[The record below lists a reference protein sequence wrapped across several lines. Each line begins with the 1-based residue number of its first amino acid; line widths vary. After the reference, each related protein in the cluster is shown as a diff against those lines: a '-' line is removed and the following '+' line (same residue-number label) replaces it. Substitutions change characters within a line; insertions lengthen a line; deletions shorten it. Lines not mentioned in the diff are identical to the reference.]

1 MPSYAG
7 NWTNM
12 SREEILEDFFK
23 KMNVNIKDND
33 LRAER
38 KRKARLLTREAE
50 YRNREQRLEAA
61 RREIEL
67 RPNTIIRKKNG
78 RRK

>member
-67 RPNTIIRKKNG
+67 RPNTIIRKKKG

>member
-1 MPSYAG
+1 MPSYTG

-67 RPNTIIRKKNG
+67 RPNTIICKKKG

>member
-1 MPSYAG
+1 MPCYAG

-12 SREEILEDFFK
+12 SHEEILEDFFQ

-38 KRKARLLTREAE
+38 KRKARLLTWETE
-50 YRNREQRLEAA
+50 HRNREQRLEAA

-67 RPNTIIRKKNG
+67 RSDTIIRKKKG